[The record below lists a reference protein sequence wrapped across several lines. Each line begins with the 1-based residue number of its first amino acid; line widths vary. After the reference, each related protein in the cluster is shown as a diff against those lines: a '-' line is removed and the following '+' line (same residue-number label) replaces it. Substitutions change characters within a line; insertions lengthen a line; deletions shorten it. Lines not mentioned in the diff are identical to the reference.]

1 MDDNLDMDGDV
12 DMDDDIDTD
21 DDDEEFR
28 RSLLELT
35 FELVSA
41 DKSKKEGD

>member
-1 MDDNLDMDGDV
+1 MDDNIDMDCDV

-21 DDDEEFR
+21 DDEEEFR
-28 RSLLELT
+28 RSILELT